1 MPLFEYYCHDCE
13 RTFEAIVPLKE
24 YNKKVKCPKCKKDL
38 KKYVGKVHL
47 SSKRVTYG
55 Y

>member
-1 MPLFEYYCHDCE
+1 MILYSYYCLECE
-13 RTFEAIVPLKE
+13 QVFEAMVDMKDRD
-24 YNKKVKCPKCKKDL
+24 KVKCPKCKKKLRKHID
-38 KKYVGKVHL
+38 KPHL